1 MQKRLLIISIMAF
14 FLFGSASLAHAGN
27 LPSVNEDEYAAEMEE
42 RGRELVRALIE
53 QFYEFLEEEL
63 YHLQK
68 GDSESE
74 KKLRQRIREFEEAI
88 KRNPEEPEP
97 RFLLGEIYDELGDGA
112 SAIIQTK
119 MAEEFYVREKDV
131 KGAAECRRNLR
142 VYFKKYGFK
151 PDDFI
156 LIR

>member
-1 MQKRLLIISIMAF
+1 
-14 FLFGSASLAHAGN
+14 
-27 LPSVNEDEYAAEMEE
+27 
-42 RGRELVRALIE
+42 VRALIE

-63 YHLQK
+63 YRLK
-68 GDSESE
+68 RGGPESE
-74 KKLRQRIREFEEAI
+74 KALRQRIREFEEAI
-88 KRNPEEPEP
+88 QRHPEDPEP
-97 RFLLGEIYDELGDGA
+97 RFVLGEIYDVLGEGA

-142 VYFKKYGFK
+142 VYYKKYSFK